1 MAVAN
6 LSEFVSASLRNWRK
20 TLADNVTLQNG
31 LLFYLDDND
40 KIEKTDGG
48 RVLDEPLIYPTN
60 GNTSAKWYS
69 GYDSFSPP
77 VSSEVFDAAEYQWKQ
92 LGGFI
97 SVSGIEEHI
106 NSAEWKR
113 VDYAKA
119 RLQQLSATMEN
130 LVGQACYADGTGTSG
145 KEPGGLQYLVA
156 DDPTAA
162 GTVGGINQQTQP
174 FWRNQFSAAAA
185 TDATNIGSRM
195 ESMYLAT
202 LRGSD
207 KTDLITANSD
217 LFTIYWNSL
226 QAQQRFMGGD
236 DPAKGGFRMLKFNMS
251 DVVYDVQCTAKHMY
265 FINTKTLKLRCAD
278 TDLFDVG
285 SPRTIQNADYKVIP
299 TWMYGNFTCNNRA
312 RNGVMIS
319 T

>member
-1 MAVAN
+1 MAAAN
-6 LSEFVSASLRNWRK
+6 LTEFVSASLRNWRK
-20 TLADNVTLQNG
+20 TLADNVTSHNG
-31 LLFYLDDND
+31 LLFFLNEND

-60 GNTSAKWYS
+60 GNTSAKWFS

-77 VSSEVFDAAEYQWKQ
+77 TSSEVFDAAEYNWKQ

-119 RLQQLSATMEN
+119 RLQQLEATMTN
-130 LVGQACYADGTGTSG
+130 LMGAACYADGTGTSG
-145 KEPGGLQYLVA
+145 KEPGGLAYLVA

-162 GTVGGINQQTQP
+162 GTVGGINQVTQP
-174 FWRNQFSAAAA
+174 FWRNQFSAAVA
-185 TDATNIGSRM
+185 TDATNIRTRM
-195 ESMYLAT
+195 DAMWLAT

-207 KTDLITANSD
+207 KCDLIAANSD
-217 LFTIYWNSL
+217 MYTFYWSSL
-226 QAQQRFMGGD
+226 QEQARFTNRNLADAGFENLN
-236 DPAKGGFRMLKFNMS
+236 FRMSN
-251 DVVYDVQCTAKHMY
+251 VVYDAVCPLKHMY
-265 FINTKTLKLRCAD
+265 FINTKTLKLRAAD

-285 SPRTIQNADYKVIP
+285 SPRMIQNADYKVIP
-299 TWMYGNFTCNNRA
+299 VWFYGNFTCNNRA
-312 RNGVMIS
+312 RNGVIIAS
-319 T
+319 

>member
-1 MAVAN
+1 MAAAN
-6 LSEFVSASLRNWRK
+6 LTEFVSASLRNWRK
-20 TLADNVTLQNG
+20 TLADNVTLHNG
-31 LLFYLDDND
+31 LLFFLDDND

-69 GYDSFSPP
+69 GYDAFSPP

-119 RLQQLSATMEN
+119 RLQQLEATMEN
-130 LVGQACYADGTGTSG
+130 LVGAACYADGTGTSG
-145 KEPGGLQYLVA
+145 KEPGGLQYLIA

-162 GTVGGINQQTQP
+162 GTVGGINQVTQT

-185 TDATNIGSRM
+185 TDSTNIQLRM
-195 ESMYLAT
+195 DAMYLAT

-217 LFTIYWNSL
+217 LFTYYWNSL
-226 QAQQRFMGGD
+226 QSQQRFTD
-236 DPAKGGFRMLKFNMS
+236 AKLGEAGFRNLKFAMA
-251 DVVYDVQCTAKHMY
+251 DCIYDVQCPTKHMY

-299 TWMYGNFTCNNRA
+299 VWMYGNFTCNNRA
-312 RNGVMIS
+312 RNGVIIS

>member
-1 MAVAN
+1 MAAAN

-20 TLADNVTLQNG
+20 SLADNVTLHNG
-31 LLFYLDDND
+31 LLFFLNDND

-69 GYDSFSPP
+69 GYDAFSPP
-77 VSSEVFDAAEYQWKQ
+77 VASEVFDAAEYLWKQ

-113 VDYAKA
+113 VDYARA
-119 RLQQLSATMEN
+119 RLQQLEATMEN
-130 LVGQACYADGTGTSG
+130 LVGAACYADGTGTSG
-145 KEPGGLQYLVA
+145 KEPGGLQYLIA

-162 GTVGGINQQTQP
+162 GTVGGINQVTQT
-174 FWRNQFSAAAA
+174 FWRNQYSAAAA
-185 TDATNIGSRM
+185 TDSTNIQLRM
-195 ESMYLAT
+195 DAMYLAC
-202 LRGSD
+202 LRGAD
-207 KTDLITANSD
+207 KPDLITANSD

-226 QAQQRFMGGD
+226 QAQQRFTDARIGE
-236 DPAKGGFRMLKFNMS
+236 AGFRNLKFAMS
-251 DVVYDVQCTAKHMY
+251 DVIYDVQCPLKHMY
-265 FINTKTLKLRCAD
+265 FVNTKTLKLRCAD

-285 SPRTIQNADYKVIP
+285 EPRTIQNADYKVIP
-299 TWMYGNFTCNNRA
+299 VWMYGNFTCNQRA
-312 RNGVMIS
+312 RNGVIVAS
-319 T
+319 

>member
-1 MAVAN
+1 MAQAD
-6 LSEFVSASLRNWRK
+6 LGEFVSASLRNWRK
-20 TLADNVTLQNG
+20 QLADNVTLQNG
-31 LLFYLDDND
+31 LLFFLNDND

-69 GYDSFSPP
+69 GYDAFSPP
-77 VSSEVFDAAEYQWKQ
+77 VSSEVFDAAEFNWKQ

-119 RLQQLSATMEN
+119 RLQQLQATMEN
-130 LVGQACYADGTGTSG
+130 LVGAACYADGTGTSG

-162 GTVGGINQQTQP
+162 GTVGGINQVTQT

-185 TDATNIGSRM
+185 TDSTNIQLRM
-195 ESMYLAT
+195 DAMYLAC
-202 LRGSD
+202 LRGAD
-207 KTDLITANSD
+207 KPDLITANSD
-217 LFTIYWNSL
+217 LFTYYWNSL
-226 QAQQRFMGGD
+226 QAQQRFTDARLGE
-236 DPAKGGFRMLKFNMS
+236 AGFRNLKFAMS
-251 DVVYDVQCTAKHMY
+251 DVIYDVQCPTKHMY
-265 FINTKTLKLRCAD
+265 FINTKTLKLRAAD

-285 SPRTIQNADYKVIP
+285 GPRLIQNADYKVIP
-299 TWMYGNFTCNNRA
+299 IWMYGNFTCNQRA
-312 RNGVMIS
+312 RNGVIIS